1 MKLHLLEKRH
11 IGTYTTF
18 GSYWT
23 KAEAIYG
30 DFRLLHADG
39 TELPVQTEIAAR
51 WPDGSVKWARHTAD
65 ARVMG
70 DAVEVLPGAGCC
82 SQRAIRIDEQAQG
95 WHVDAGLVTLDVPK
109 AGMDVLA
116 KEVRLSGRRRV
127 ARITP
132 VFLLERRTPQPDGED
147 IHVRRTCTRVQK
159 VEIECAGPLEC
170 VFRYTGYYE
179 DREKSMPFVIRMY
192 VGLDAEEIRFDHTF
206 IYSGVEERDFLKGM
220 GLRFETPLT
229 GPAYN
234 HHAQFVTEWGVFHE
248 PCVLMESRL
257 PRTGPA
263 MKIRQLAGENLHF
276 AEGSAE
282 AKTAA
287 HVAGDV
293 PMWNKYSMTQLTADS
308 YTLQKRTKP
317 GRCTLDIRVGCRAPG
332 AMAVSGEDG
341 GVMLS
346 LRDFWQRFPSGL
358 EVEKLGGEQANCTV
372 WFYSPEAAAYDFR
385 HYDDRSYAES
395 NYEGFKEYG
404 ASADGIA
411 TTSQCRIGLVNAFPA
426 DDVLQR
432 FCVATQKPAVYVAA
446 PEVYHQKRAFGY
458 WSLPCEA
465 NEAERSLEQVM
476 ASAITFYQ
484 QQIEQRSWYGLFNYG
499 DFMHSYDAYRN
510 TWKYDIGGCAWQ
522 NTELVPTYWL
532 WLYFLRTGRE
542 DVFTLAE
549 AMCRHAS
556 ETDLY
561 HFGPMKGMGSRHNV
575 RHWGCSCKEPR
586 VSMAGHHRPMFYL
599 TGDRRL
605 GDVFDDVKDAA
616 ESLPNL
622 YSFYDKSFS
631 RPVLTTRSG
640 PDWAAY
646 LSNWMTAY
654 ERTLDQR
661 YLDKI
666 ETGISSI
673 AQAPMRLGSGPAFEM
688 DPYTGY
694 MGYLREFTPNIHL
707 TLCMGGPQIWMEVAD
722 AIDSALLRD
731 MLDEYGRVYLMTDE
745 ERRAAFGALVEGKE
759 YGMNYV
765 AAGLSAWSAQRT
777 GDAVLA
783 RRTWEVLLLA
793 SPRRY
798 HPDGFVGEVYATT
811 SEGVALTGL
820 PWNST
825 NYASQW
831 CLNVIL
837 ALDFIREHLP
847 SLAEADRLAAIP
859 MNIGK

>member
-1 MKLHLLEKRH
+1 MKLHLLENRH
-11 IGTYTTF
+11 VGTYTTF
-18 GSYWT
+18 GSCWT
-23 KAEAIYG
+23 KEEAVREG
-30 DFRLLHADG
+30 FRLLNQEG

-65 ARVMG
+65 ARQMG
-70 DAVEVLPGAGCC
+70 SSVEVLCGKGTAP
-82 SQRAIRIDEQAQG
+82 SRAIRVEEAADG
-95 WHVDAGLVTLDVPK
+95 WHVDAGWITLNICKPGSDCLAADVHLEGRLRVTH
-109 AGMDVLA
+109 
-116 KEVRLSGRRRV
+116 
-127 ARITP
+127 ITP
-132 VFLLERRTPQPDGED
+132 VFLLERRAQQPDGED
-147 IHVRRTCTRVQK
+147 IHVRRTCSRVQN
-159 VEIECAGPLEC
+159 VVIESAGPLEC
-170 VFRYTGYYE
+170 VVKYTGYYE
-179 DREKSMPFVIRMY
+179 EREKLMPFVIRMY
-192 VGLDAEEIRFDHTF
+192 VGLDAEDIRFDHTF

-220 GLRFETPLT
+220 GLRFQTPLT
-229 GPAYN
+229 GAAYN
-234 HHAQFVTEWGVFHE
+234 HHAKFVTEWGVFHE

-263 MKIRQLAGENLHF
+263 MKIRQLAGENLHYD
-276 AEGSAE
+276 EGSPEAE
-282 AKTAA
+282 VAA

-293 PMWNKYSMTQLTADS
+293 PMWNKYAMTQLTADS
-308 YTLQKRTKP
+308 YMLQKRTKP
-317 GRCTLDIRVGCRAPG
+317 GRCMLDIRTGRRAPG

-358 EVEKLGGEQANCTV
+358 EVENLGGAQAECTV
-372 WFYSPEAAAYDFR
+372 WFHSPEAAAFDFR

-411 TTSQCRIGLVNAFPA
+411 TTSQCRISLVNACPA
-426 DDVLQR
+426 DDALQL
-432 FCVATQKPAVYVAA
+432 FCTATQKPAVYVAS
-446 PEVYHQKRAFGY
+446 PEEYHQKRAFGY

-465 NEAERSLEQVM
+465 TDAERSLEKVM
-476 ASAITFYQ
+476 ASAIDFYQ
-484 QQIEQRSWYGLFNYG
+484 QQIEQRSWYGLFDFG
-499 DFMHSYDAYRN
+499 DFMHSYDEYRN

-542 DVFTLAE
+542 DVFSLAE
-549 AMCRHAS
+549 AMSRHTS

-561 HFGPMKGMGSRHNV
+561 HFGPMKGIGSRHNV

-622 YSFYDKSFS
+622 YSFYDKNFS

-640 PDWAAY
+640 PDWPAY
-646 LSNWMTAY
+646 LSNWMTEH

-666 ETGISSI
+666 ETGIRSI

-688 DPYTGY
+688 DPYTGH
-694 MGYLREFTPNIHL
+694 MGYLGEFTPNIHL

-722 AIDSALLRD
+722 AIDSELLRD
-731 MLDEYGRVYLMTDE
+731 MLDEYGRIYLMTDE
-745 ERRAAFGALVEGKE
+745 ERNAAYGDLVKGKQ

-765 AAGLSAWSAQRT
+765 AAALSAWSARRT
-777 GDAVLA
+777 GDTELA
-783 RRTWEVLLLA
+783 RRAWETLLLA

-798 HPDGFVGEVYATT
+798 HPEGFVGDVYATT

-831 CLNVIL
+831 CLNVIV
-837 ALDFIREHLP
+837 ALDFIREQLP
-847 SLAEADRLAAIP
+847 SLEEADRLAAIP